1 MEEKSMFAIDVM
13 SAPVIT
19 VEETTPVAEIAR
31 LMSERRVTGVPVLDH
46 AGKVVGMVTDGDLCR
61 RAELGT
67 ERKPEGLLDLLFFSR
82 PDAKDFVEARG
93 RIAADVMT
101 RDVYAV
107 RPDTPLD
114 RVADLFESRRI
125 RRAPVLDDGRLVGVV
140 SRADLVRAIVAR
152 AETPATANLSDRQV
166 RDLVMAEFKRLNF
179 GLRSEG
185 SVIVRDG
192 VVHLW
197 GLVPDETERRALR
210 IAVETLPGVKAVED
224 HTGRF
229 FAPFGVDPKS
239 PGKVTIVD

>member
-1 MEEKSMFAIDVM
+1 MFAIDVM
-13 SAPVIT
+13 AAPVIR
-19 VEETTPVAEIAR
+19 VEETTSVTDIAR
-31 LMSERRVTGVPVLDH
+31 LMSERRVTGVPVVDV
-46 AGKVVGMVTDGDLCR
+46 AGKVVGMVTDGDLCH

-67 ERKPEGLLDLLFFSR
+67 ERRSEGLLDLLFFNR
-82 PDAKDFVEARG
+82 PDAKDYVEARG
-93 RIAADVMT
+93 RTAADVMT
-101 RDVYAV
+101 RTVYAI

-125 RRAPVLDDGRLVGVV
+125 RRAPVIDDGKLVGIV
-140 SRADLVRAIVAR
+140 SRADLVRWLAAN
-152 AETPATANLSDRQV
+152 AETTPAVNLTDLQV

-179 GLRSEG
+179 GLRSQG

-210 IAVETLPGVKAVED
+210 IAVESLPGVKAVED

-229 FAPFGVDPKS
+229 FQPFGVDKRPAS
-239 PGKVTIVD
+239 QVILVD